1 MRRAL
6 VTGASGGIGE
16 ELARLFAAERWDLV
30 LVARSKSRL
39 ESLASE
45 LASKHGIQARAMAID
60 LAAPGAAEGLH
71 AELTSENVQVDA
83 LVNNA
88 GFTVHGRFAETEWA
102 NEAAMLQVNVIALT
116 GLTKLFVRDMLGRRA
131 GRILNVA
138 STAAFAPGPMM
149 AVYYASKAY
158 VLSFSR
164 ALADELR
171 GSGVTVTALCPG
183 PTRTGFAQRGGVEEI
198 PLFRGP
204 VMDPRTVARA
214 GYRGMLAGRA
224 VVVPGLRN
232 RLQTMAMRS
241 LPTAVITRAVR
252 RAQERS

>member
-45 LASKHGIQARAMAID
+45 LASKHGTQARAIAID

-183 PTRTGFAQRGGVEEI
+183 PTRTGFAQRGGVAET

>member
-183 PTRTGFAQRGGVEEI
+183 PTRTGFAQRGGVEETA
-198 PLFRGP
+198 LFRGP
-204 VMDPRTVARA
+204 VMDARTVARA

-232 RLQTMAMRS
+232 RLQTVAMRS

>member
-1 MRRAL
+1 MSRAL
-6 VTGASGGIGE
+6 ITGASGGIGE
-16 ELARLFAAERWDLV
+16 ELARLFAADRWNLV

-45 LASKHGIQARAMAID
+45 MASKHGIQARALAID

-71 AELTSENVQVDA
+71 AELASENVQVDA

-88 GFTVHGRFAETEWA
+88 GFTVHGRFAETEWS

-116 GLTKLFVRDMLGRRA
+116 ALTKLFVRDMLARRS

-171 GSGVTVTALCPG
+171 GSGVTVTVLCPG
-183 PTRTGFAQRGGVEEI
+183 PTRTGFAQRGGVEET

-204 VMDPRTVARA
+204 VMDARTVAKA
-214 GYRGMLAGRA
+214 GYRGMLRGRPL
-224 VVVPGLRN
+224 VVPGVRN
-232 RLQTMAMRS
+232 RLQTMAMRK

-252 RAQERS
+252 RAHDRG